1 MNEGQNCIALWR
13 AVLDR
18 AYNDLNAPKIKNWK
32 SWGKEEK
39 NCCLSN
45 INTFYRTV
53 KWIKTKEFENVC
65 DLADLNIEY
74 TRKYFIKHVLETYNL
89 MPKHLKQK
97 TKGVVTWLSTQ
108 N

>member
-1 MNEGQNCIALWR
+1 MNEEGQNCIALWR
-13 AVLDR
+13 AVLSR
-18 AYNDLNAPKIKNWK
+18 AYDDLNPPAKGNWHT
-32 SWGKEEK
+32 WGKGNNNTRSDISTFK
-39 NCCLSN
+39 ITARW
-45 INTFYRTV
+45 IN
-53 KWIKTKEFENVC
+53 TKEFKNVC

-97 TKGVVTWLSTQ
+97 TKGVVTWLTQ